1 MHSLEK
7 KSLPHWGD
15 HQAQPILPTH
25 CQEESKTE
33 RLKRNKIKFVCASQ
47 LTMTQGVFDGP
58 ST

>member
-7 KSLPHWGD
+7 KAFPTGAITRLSPYC
-15 HQAQPILPTH
+15 TH

-47 LTMTQGVFDGP
+47 LTMTQGAFDGP